1 MQLRGLVCV
10 TCNNNVANVLQRE
23 IFEFKKQGKIE
34 DRSYRL

>member
-23 IFEFKKQGKIE
+23 IFEFKKRI
-34 DRSYRL
+34 